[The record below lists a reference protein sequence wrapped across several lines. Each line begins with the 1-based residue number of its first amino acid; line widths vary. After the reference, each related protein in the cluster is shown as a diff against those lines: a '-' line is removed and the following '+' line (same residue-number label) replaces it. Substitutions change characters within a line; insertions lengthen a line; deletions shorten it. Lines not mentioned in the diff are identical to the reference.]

1 MKKILSS
8 LIIFSGLCSINA
20 FASQMITQEEAN
32 HYKLEKI
39 GELSVDTAGKGFSMP
54 SDLQSEVAKEVD
66 KKGGKY
72 YVISSVQ
79 EKEEGLFGT
88 VVVYK

>member
-1 MKKILSS
+1 MKKILPL
-8 LIIFSGLCSINA
+8 LIMSGGLFSFNVL
-20 FASQMITQEEAN
+20 ASQMITQEEAN

-39 GELSVDTAGKGFSMP
+39 GEISVDTAGKQFSMP

-79 EKEEGLFGT
+79 EQEGGLSGT